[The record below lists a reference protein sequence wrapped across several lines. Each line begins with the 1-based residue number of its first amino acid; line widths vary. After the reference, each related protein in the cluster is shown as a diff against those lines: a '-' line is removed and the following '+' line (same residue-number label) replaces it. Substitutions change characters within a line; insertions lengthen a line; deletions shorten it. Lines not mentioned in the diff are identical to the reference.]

1 MERVSQAIHRHS
13 LYLVLV
19 IGLLALLIRLA
30 FCFVL
35 FPRLAGPLALGVD
48 SDQYGR
54 LAVNWA
60 DGKGFA
66 FHEGSEPTLYR
77 GPVYPALLAS
87 IYVATRSLHPGTEV
101 AQSVIGALTC
111 LLVYFIGRRAFSPWV
126 GYVAALAAA
135 FDPLLIWYSPRLAY
149 EPLLTFLLALAI
161 YSVLP
166 FQESQQV
173 KHAVLMGFCFGL
185 AALANQ
191 VVLLLPIVLCAV
203 YLVTTGDRRAAI
215 RQSGVVLLAIA
226 LTILPWTV
234 RNYRLTGRLIP
245 VHLGGITQFVK
256 GNFEFEHYAEAPL
269 QLVKL
274 EGIANKEMAE
284 LLGIDVTSQD
294 SSPSGGI
301 QTEPPGPSKALMN
314 EWERGVEDALTPY
327 ALATLRDT
335 PDRVLA
341 KMVAQFLRFWYLS
354 ESSLKSW
361 GLALIQGFP
370 LMLALV
376 GTLCVLRMR
385 HRFGVMLVA
394 TILYF
399 NTIYAATVAQARYS
413 TPVVPY
419 VLILAALGL
428 QIILGM
434 ARNRGVDAL
443 PEDQPPERGPWTRPI
458 LFPPMLP

>member
-1 MERVSQAIHRHS
+1 MERVNRTIRQHS
-13 LYLVLV
+13 LCLVLA

-35 FPRLAGPLALGVD
+35 FPRLAGPLGLAVD
-48 SDQYGR
+48 SDQYGP

-60 DGKGFA
+60 DGKGYA
-66 FHEGSEPTLYR
+66 LHEGAEPMLFR
-77 GPVYPALLAS
+77 GPAYPLLLAS
-87 IYVATRSLHPGTEV
+87 VYVATRSLHPGAEV
-101 AQSVIGALTC
+101 AQCLIGALTC

-135 FDPLLIWYSPRLAY
+135 FDPLLIWYSSRLAY
-149 EPLLTFLLALAI
+149 ETLLTFLLALAI

-166 FQESQQV
+166 FQESRQV

-203 YLVTTGDRRAAI
+203 YLVTTGDRRVAI
-215 RQSGVVLLAIA
+215 RQWGVVFLAVA

-234 RNYRLTGRLIP
+234 RNYRVSGRLIP

-256 GNFEFEHYAEAPL
+256 GNLEFEHYAEAPL

-274 EGIANKEMAE
+274 EGIANRAMAK
-284 LLGIDVTSQD
+284 LPGVDVTSYA
-294 SSPSGGI
+294 SSPSGGTQDTSEI
-301 QTEPPGPSKALMN
+301 LMD
-314 EWERGVEDALTPY
+314 EMASGVEETLTPY
-327 ALATLRDT
+327 ALAYLRNY

-341 KMVAQFLRFWYLS
+341 KIIVQLPRFWYLS
-354 ESSLKSW
+354 ESPLKSW
-361 GLALIQGFP
+361 GLALSQGFV
-370 LMLALV
+370 LVFALV
-376 GTLCVLRMR
+376 GTVRVLRMR
-385 HRFGVMLVA
+385 HLFGLMLIA

-399 NTIYAATVAQARYS
+399 NTIYAATVAEARYS

-428 QIILGM
+428 GVILGVI
-434 ARNRGVDAL
+434 RNRDVDAL
-443 PEDQPPERGPWTRPI
+443 FEDQPPERAP
-458 LFPPMLP
+458 